1 MSFINNTERN
11 QPKIPRVNVPKMQQ
25 PFPRSESLIFNC
37 VHTYVRSYFH
47 IYIYFLLFLLYDVSM
62 DYTYIYI
69 HYRANSRTT
78 DWSVRFRFF
87 LYSESNPEILDTR
100 SIRISTRCA
109 VRKACRTVVIRCSMF
124 KWYGGNEKLVKWWNC
139 LNINPL
145 RTVMWRVILW
155 NI

>member
-62 DYTYIYI
+62 DYTYTYIYI
-69 HYRANSRTT
+69 IAPIAEQPT
-78 DWSVRFRFF
+78 DPYVFVFSFTVKATQR
-87 LYSESNPEILDTR
+87 Y
-100 SIRISTRCA
+100 SIRDRYEFQRGVLWERRA
-109 VRKACRTVVIRCSMF
+109 ERWWFDVRCSSDT
-124 KWYGGNEKLVKWWNC
+124 GETRN
-139 LNINPL
+139 
-145 RTVMWRVILW
+145 LW
-155 NI
+155 SGEIVWI